1 MSPKDVRSLAR
12 QTGFTLIE
20 MAVATVVIGLMVGI
34 IYKALGPMLSWK
46 SRADTEQRMA
56 LLKNALETAY
66 RQNMFTIDGDAVGRL
81 NFGAAGNID
90 PVNPNPNGFCDAPDN
105 ALAPIALLLRSSP
118 NQAMRDG
125 YGLDFCL
132 AIDPRAPIAYNGQ
145 NLPYH
150 PVAIVS
156 GGPNGEIAAGT
167 VFNNG
172 QLTLASDD
180 IGVVVDTAG
189 QAIGAYERT
198 MAALSKSAAA
208 LQQYYVARYQSDPAR
223 TPGTDYFGCGE
234 AACPPA
240 AAAANWDAANGLP
253 TTCAGPVDMTTTAI
267 GVVGLVREDVTDGYG
282 QIIQYDNCGAGIRS
296 PANAAANMQ
305 IPPFTTAV
313 QSTLPDGTQ
322 LIATAVG
329 MAY

>member
-1 MSPKDVRSLAR
+1 MRARSR
-12 QTGFTLIE
+12 QAGFTLIE
-20 MAVATVVIGLMVGI
+20 MAVATVVMGLMVGI
-34 IYKALGPMLSWK
+34 IYKSLGPMLSWK

-56 LLKNALETAY
+56 LLKNALETTY
-66 RQNMFTIDGDAVGRL
+66 RQNMVTIDGDAQGRL
-81 NFGAAGNID
+81 NLGGAGNIA
-90 PVNPNPNGFCDAPDN
+90 PINPNAAGFCVAPNN

-118 NQAMRDG
+118 NQAIRDG

-132 AIDPRAPIAYNGQ
+132 AIDPRALIPYNGQ

-156 GGPNGEIAAGT
+156 GGPNGQIAAGT

-189 QAIGAYERT
+189 QAIAAYDRT
-198 MAALSKSAAA
+198 MLALSKSAGA

-223 TPGTDYFGCGE
+223 TPGTDYFGCGD
-234 AACPPA
+234 AACPA
-240 AAAANWDAANGLP
+240 AAAANWDAANSLP

-296 PANAAANMQ
+296 PANAAVAMQ

>member
-1 MSPKDVRSLAR
+1 MSARSR
-12 QTGFTLIE
+12 QAGFTLIE
-20 MAVATVVIGLMVGI
+20 MAVATVVMGMMVGI

-66 RQNMFTIDGDAVGRL
+66 RQNMVTIDGDAQARL
-81 NFGAAGNID
+81 NFGAAGNIA
-90 PVNPNPNGFCDAPDN
+90 PINPNANGICVSPDN

-118 NQAMRDG
+118 NQAIRDG
-125 YGLDFCL
+125 YGLGFCL
-132 AIDPRAPIAYNGQ
+132 AINPRVVIPYNGQ

-156 GGPNGEIAAGT
+156 GGPNGQIAAGT
-167 VFNNG
+167 VFVNG

-189 QAIGAYERT
+189 QAITAFDRT
-198 MAALSKSAAA
+198 MAALSKSATA
-208 LQQYYVARYQSDPAR
+208 LQQYYIARYQSDPAR
-223 TPGTDYFGCGE
+223 TPGTDYFGCG
-234 AACPPA
+234 APACPA
-240 AAAANWDAANGLP
+240 AAVNWDAANGLP

-267 GVVGLVREDVTDGYG
+267 SVVGLVRDDVTDGYG
-282 QIIQYDNCGAGIRS
+282 RIIQYDNCGAGIRS
-296 PANAAANMQ
+296 PANAAAAMQ

-313 QSTLPDGTQ
+313 QTTLPDGTQ